1 MALQLFHNPRCSK
14 SRATLALLESKG
26 LEPHIVEYLE
36 EPQPSNAQ
44 GPIALGCKAIE
55 MIRAQE
61 SIFGEL
67 GLTADVD
74 DETLLRAV
82 TEHPLFCLSDP
93 SSSIKAAQPLGDRLR
108 TFGYSLAIG
117 DAMASSSFFT
127 TADIAPLRQW
137 LN

>member
-26 LEPHIVEYLE
+26 LEPHIVEYLK
-36 EPQPSNAQ
+36 EPPSLQ
-44 GPIALGCKAIE
+44 TLKDLHRALGCKAIE

-67 GLTADVD
+67 GLADAD

-82 TEHPLFCLSDP
+82 TEHPILLERP
-93 SSSIKAAQPLGDRLR
+93 IVLNKGRA
-108 TFGYSLAIG
+108 AIG
-117 DAMASSSFFT
+117 RPPENVLG
-127 TADIAPLRQW
+127 IL
-137 LN
+137 